1 MSAYYSPNTIR
12 RLHQLHGTN
21 GIAQALSLGGQLNFK
36 FDDLPQTMTAL
47 GRKLINY
54 VGAIRLNFSGTL
66 TSTGGAIIPKKV
78 LTPMLIASVQIQGT
92 ELGSPVSS
100 SHMLG
105 GIIDTDSYIRKGC
118 RDDLFNSPGISLGAN
133 APKTFNYTVD
143 IVLGHFGQAKGH
155 QTCPLALF
163 LQPGEIMV
171 NLPTN
176 LAAVDTT
183 LSDVTLAGVGG
194 PTGGQP
200 MKCTAHAVL
209 IPSTEI
215 LIANPWQLTRHKAVV
230 GANTDSIQISSF
242 GNASTLTGVQSKCGI
257 GALLW
262 ASDSLIGPAKGSGSV
277 SSITQFAADFLGL
290 RQNND
295 PRAIVQQMFAELSD
309 GQTLPYGGLTED
321 HSNPLYP
328 MFDLQAS
335 GGVYQDFDLMASAE
349 FFPIISPMKFFE
361 ASKLFEA
368 VGNPSYDL
376 TGNFTGSAHYTYMEG
391 CYPFSMDQLNSL
403 LAVIQRSHLGL
414 ELYQTDDLILS
425 TKTSDNS
432 DPMALIASPE
442 KLVYLPRVVIPRSN
456 PAVK

>member
-1 MSAYYSPNTIR
+1 MGAYYSPNTLR

-21 GIAQALSLGGQLNFK
+21 GIAQNWSVGGQLNFK
-36 FDDLPQTMTAL
+36 FDDIPQTMVAL
-47 GRKLINY
+47 GRKHVNY
-54 VGAIRLNFSGTL
+54 VGAIRLNFSGSL
-66 TSTGGAIIPKKV
+66 TSTAGTVIPKKV

-92 ELGSPVSS
+92 ELGSPISS

-118 RDDLFNSPGISLGAN
+118 RDDLFNNPGITLA
-133 APKTFNYTVD
+133 AATPKNFNYTVD
-143 IVLGHFGQAKGH
+143 MMLGHFGQAKGH
-155 QTCPLALF
+155 QTCPLAIF

-176 LAAVDTT
+176 LPAVDTS
-183 LSDVTLAGVGG
+183 LSDVTIAAPVGLSG
-194 PTGGQP
+194 SL
-200 MKCTAHAVL
+200 KVTAHAVL

-262 ASDSLIGPAKGSGSV
+262 ASDSLIGPAKGSGAV
-277 SSITQFAADFLGL
+277 SSITQFAADFLGF

-309 GQTLPYGGLTED
+309 GQVLPYGAATED

-328 MFDLQAS
+328 IFDLQAA
-335 GGVYQDFDLMASAE
+335 GGTYTDLDLMASAE
-349 FFPIISPMKFFE
+349 FFPIIAPLKYFD
-361 ASKLFEA
+361 ASKLLEA
-368 VGNPSYDL
+368 VGNPSYDV

-391 CYPFSMDQLNSL
+391 CYPFTMDQLNSL

-442 KLVYLPRVVIPRSN
+442 KLVYLPRVVIPRAN